1 MRAMLPRELDDV
13 RRARRDTLE
22 LVAGLG
28 QAQLDFRP
36 APRKW
41 SVGEVLDHLAL
52 AEGVYR
58 REIEELVRRAEAG
71 EEPVLRR
78 HFSDIDV
85 SMFYIPRSVLP
96 LFELPFTVMTRVM
109 PRKMGEYLA
118 SARWIPTHNPTAVT
132 PRPARPGD
140 RLRSDLED
148 SLAALEAVFR
158 DHSDV
163 DFTKLVHK
171 HPLFGVNT
179 VPQILL
185 FSANHERRHQAQ
197 MRDVM
202 AASGFPEAA

>member
-1 MRAMLPRELDDV
+1 MMPRELDPV

-22 LVAGLG
+22 MAAGLD

-41 SVGEVLDHLAL
+41 SVGEVLDHMAL
-52 AEGVYR
+52 AEGIYR

-78 HFSDIDV
+78 GFSDIDV
-85 SMFYIPRSVLP
+85 SMFYVPRSMLP
-96 LFELPFTVMTRVM
+96 LMELPFTVMTRMM
-109 PRKMGEYLA
+109 PRRIGEYMA
-118 SARWIPTHNPTAVT
+118 SARWIPTHNPTPAT
-132 PRPARPGD
+132 PRPGRPKD
-140 RLRSDLED
+140 ELRRDLEA
-148 SLAALEAVFR
+148 SLAALEGVFEAHP
-158 DHSDV
+158 DL

-185 FSANHERRHQAQ
+185 FSAGHERRHQAQ

-202 AASGFPEAA
+202 AAQGFPEAA

>member
-1 MRAMLPRELDDV
+1 MIPRELDEV

-22 LVAGLG
+22 RVAGLG

-36 APRKW
+36 APGKW

-58 REIEELVRRAEAG
+58 REIEELVRRAESGA
-71 EEPVLRR
+71 EPVLRR
-78 HFSDIDV
+78 SFSDIDV

-96 LFELPFTVMTRVM
+96 LLDLPFTMMTRLM
-109 PRKMGEYLA
+109 PRRMGEYMA

-132 PRPARPGD
+132 PRPGRPGEE
-140 RLRSDLED
+140 LRSDLEA
-148 SLAALEAVFR
+148 SLAALEGVFQR
-158 DHSDV
+158 HPDLDY
-163 DFTKLVHK
+163 TKLVHK

-185 FSANHERRHQAQ
+185 FSAGHERRHQAQ
-197 MRDVM
+197 IRDVM
-202 AASGFPEAA
+202 AAAAFPEAA